1 MPNHTPTTNATVS
14 RGGAGPADPIADDNE
29 DQERLAHAELIAN
42 GNGDR
47 ETPGPH
53 RRAPLAPLC
62 NVRSLREIAR

>member
-1 MPNHTPTTNATVS
+1 MPNHAPTTSATVS

-42 GNGDR
+42 GNGNEER
-47 ETPGPH
+47 LTRTGEL
-53 RRAPLAPLC
+53 LAPLS

>member
-42 GNGDR
+42 GHGDR
-47 ETPGPH
+47 E
-53 RRAPLAPLC
+53 RLDRADEPLAHLSD
-62 NVRSLREIAR
+62 VRSLGGIAR